1 MELVAAGATPSVA
14 EVAAAADVSR
24 RTVYSYFPSLD
35 QLMVDATLG
44 LVSGAE
50 TAAVLDELDGEPAGR
65 RIEALA
71 REIQAMDPEAERLGR
86 KLIALTIEGE
96 GPGDGTPRR
105 GFRRVEWI
113 EQALEPLRERLDD
126 ERFERLVSALAL
138 VIGFEAL
145 VVERDVRGLTS
156 GEAAETSAWAARALL
171 TAALSEATDHQAPPG
186 SELQR
191 RVEKPWGHEI
201 WWAQTDSYAGK
212 LLIVK
217 AGQRLSL
224 QVHEEKDETSYLL
237 SGRLLLVQGPS
248 EDELTERTL
257 EPGCSWRN
265 EPGLIHTIEAL
276 EDATVVEVS
285 TPELDDVV
293 RLSDRYGR

>member
-1 MELVAAGATPSVA
+1 MAGNEVEKAAPGGRPGQRRRTRRAIVEAAMELVANGATPSVA

-50 TAAVLDELDGEPAGR
+50 TAAVLDELDGEPAER
-65 RIEALA
+65 RVEALA

-113 EQALEPLRERLDD
+113 ERALEPLRERLDD
-126 ERFERLVSALAL
+126 ERFERLVSGLAL

-156 GEAAETSAWAARALL
+156 AEAAETSAWAARALVA
-171 TAALSEATDHQAPPG
+171 AALAD
-186 SELQR
+186 
-191 RVEKPWGHEI
+191 
-201 WWAQTDSYAGK
+201 
-212 LLIVK
+212 
-217 AGQRLSL
+217 
-224 QVHEEKDETSYLL
+224 
-237 SGRLLLVQGPS
+237 
-248 EDELTERTL
+248 
-257 EPGCSWRN
+257 
-265 EPGLIHTIEAL
+265 
-276 EDATVVEVS
+276 
-285 TPELDDVV
+285 
-293 RLSDRYGR
+293 

>member
-1 MELVAAGATPSVA
+1 MELVANGATPSVA

-50 TAAVLDELDGEPAGR
+50 TAAVLDELDGEPAER
-65 RIEALA
+65 RVEALA

-113 EQALEPLRERLDD
+113 ERALEPLRERLDD
-126 ERFERLVSALAL
+126 ERFERLVSGLAL

-156 GEAAETSAWAARALL
+156 AEAAETSAWAARALVA
-171 TAALSEATDHQAPPG
+171 AALAD
-186 SELQR
+186 
-191 RVEKPWGHEI
+191 
-201 WWAQTDSYAGK
+201 
-212 LLIVK
+212 
-217 AGQRLSL
+217 
-224 QVHEEKDETSYLL
+224 
-237 SGRLLLVQGPS
+237 
-248 EDELTERTL
+248 
-257 EPGCSWRN
+257 
-265 EPGLIHTIEAL
+265 
-276 EDATVVEVS
+276 
-285 TPELDDVV
+285 
-293 RLSDRYGR
+293 